1 MSNLKYQLYLASV
14 MTLAKSLII
23 KHNATAL
30 AMNASLKETS
40 AVTGIVVDNERPET
54 WKYYLNMAGIYHET
68 DELIMIT
75 SLDTMEIIPFTKEK
89 MMQHRGTAREYAF
102 GSKYY
107 LELVT
112 QYPQMET
119 LIRGVINPVDI
130 TTALSAPDY
139 TILHY
144 DVKQVESQELD
155 LMANL
160 QKWLFA
166 AQDRWLVK
174 DYQYTDNLY
183 HLAVLGK
190 LYSFIPVMI
199 NVIRTESLR
208 TYQAHTYFVYNYLDS
223 NGYLGKFKKELNLEQ
238 AMWLYRNLA
247 WVNANAGKQVTF
259 DALLDAIMTKRQLP
273 LGSYDVRQND
283 SLMPLEL
290 NPFGEAIRTELNL
303 YENNVDRKTIRK
315 LDYVFEKELSVAK
328 DNDLVLTRDLAE
340 AKTSLAMTNLS
351 RLPTKVYESDV
362 IDTTNSE
369 PYKLDQVMFNHWIH
383 LSYVGKYT
391 SVINVKNPY
400 TTELMTM
407 TVKDALLVWLYVSN
421 KTMGITLTEIPRLKA
436 RSVLRQPLPRYADLR
451 PLADP
456 KCVTDAQID
465 KILDNLISI
474 GLIISTES
482 FNEQMTLVHANMLEH
497 RLMWATIDEL
507 RARYEMEGMLLRVYQ
522 TVAYDFYPTGTLYA
536 DYFRT
541 KGWNIEQLVETDCE
555 ILMVDLWN
563 LALGYDVSQK
573 VALKDVQKAMLTI
586 MKQLGTYDTQYIQTI
601 NENASYALDVQPVRI
616 ATPKTK
622 LFSKLG
628 SNKYGIDHVKFQAW
642 YTDFW
647 DLKKHTVLNAIKT
660 LAIPLVKIDVEVPNV
675 VSSGVTAHMT
685 IPISLSRIMFKWPN
699 TGDAGDLV
707 WDNDLGALV
716 IEPYEGKDLAV
727 VIDQTDLDGLHYE
740 E

>member
-40 AVTGIVVDNERPET
+40 AVTGFVVDDERPET
-54 WKYYLNMAGIYHET
+54 WKYYLNLAGIYHES
-68 DELIMIT
+68 DELIWIT

-89 MMQHRGTAREYAF
+89 MLQHRGTAREYAF
-102 GSKYY
+102 GSRYY
-107 LELVT
+107 LELVS
-112 QYPQMET
+112 QYPHMES

-130 TTALSAPDY
+130 NVALSAPDY

-144 DVKQVESQELD
+144 DVKQVETQELD
-155 LMANL
+155 LMYNL
-160 QKWLFA
+160 QKWLYG
-166 AQDRWLVK
+166 AQDRWIVK
-174 DYQYTDNLY
+174 DYQLTDNLY
-183 HLAVLGK
+183 SITVLGK

-199 NVIRTESLR
+199 NVLRTEALR

-259 DALLDAIMTKRQLP
+259 DALLDAMMTKRQLP
-273 LGSYDVRQND
+273 LGSYDIRQND

-290 NPFGEAIRTELNL
+290 NPYGEVIRTELNL
-303 YENNVDRKTIRK
+303 QENSERKTIRK
-315 LDYVFEKELSVAK
+315 LDYIFEKELSVAK
-328 DNDLVLTRDLAE
+328 DNAIVMTKDLAL
-340 AKTSLAMTNLS
+340 AKTSMAMTNLS

-362 IDTTNSE
+362 TDTTNSE
-369 PYKLDQVMFNHWIH
+369 PYKLEQVMFNHWIH
-383 LSYVGKYT
+383 LTYVGKYT

-407 TVKDALLVWLYVSN
+407 SVKDALLVWLYASN
-421 KTMGITLTEIPRLKA
+421 KAMGVTLTEIPRLKA

-456 KCVTDAQID
+456 KYVSDAQID
-465 KILDNLISI
+465 KVLDNLISI

-482 FNEQMTLVHANMLEH
+482 FNEQMNLVHATMLEH
-497 RLMWATIDEL
+497 RLMWTTVDEL
-507 RARYEMEGMLLRVYQ
+507 RARYEMEGLLLRVYQ
-522 TVAYDFYPTGTLYA
+522 TVAYDFYPTGTRYS

-541 KGWNIEQLVETDCE
+541 KGWDIEQLVETDCE
-555 ILMVDLWN
+555 ILMVDIWN
-563 LALGYDVSQK
+563 LALGIDVSQK
-573 VALKDVQKAMLTI
+573 VALKDVQKAMLAI
-586 MKQLGTYDTQYIQTI
+586 MQQLGTYDTQYIQTI

-616 ATPKTK
+616 AEPKTK
-622 LFSKLG
+622 LFSRLG
-628 SNKYGIDHVKFQAW
+628 SIRYGIDFVKVQA
-642 YTDFW
+642 YFTDFW
-647 DLKKHTVLNAIKT
+647 DLKKHTVLDAIITK
-660 LAIPLVKIDVEVPNV
+660 AIPLVKFDVEVPNV

-685 IPISLSRIMFKWPN
+685 IPISLSRVMFKWPN
-699 TGDAGDLV
+699 TGDAGDVV
-707 WDNDLGALV
+707 WDNDLGSITIV
-716 IEPYEGKDLAV
+716 PYEGLDLSV